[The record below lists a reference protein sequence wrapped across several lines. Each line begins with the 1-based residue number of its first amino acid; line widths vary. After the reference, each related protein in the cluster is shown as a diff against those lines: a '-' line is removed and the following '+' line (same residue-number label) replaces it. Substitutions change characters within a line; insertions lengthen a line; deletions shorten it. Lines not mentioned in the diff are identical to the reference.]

1 MDRLKVIFH
10 IDDVSNWGMLL
21 GNVKNL
27 LDQVNYEDI
36 EIEVLSNGKSVRKYD
51 RTTQND
57 DVELMRELSKKNV
70 KFVACNNSL
79 NSLELI
85 EEDLYDYITVVPAGV
100 LELIEKQREGFTY
113 IKP

>member
-1 MDRLKVIFH
+1 MDKLKVIFH
-10 IDDVSNWGMLL
+10 IDDEAKWSMVL

-27 LDQVNYEDI
+27 LEQVNYEDI
-36 EIEVLSNGKSVRKYD
+36 EIEVLGNGNSVRKYD

-57 DVELMRELSKKNV
+57 DLELMKDLSQKKV

-79 NSLELI
+79 NGLKLL
-85 EEDLYDYITVVPAGV
+85 EEDLYDYITIVPAGV